1 MNYLKN
7 TIIKPS
13 HLLRLSIGLIVCL
26 VISGGLLYYVWGI
39 DILEALP
46 SFSLCPF
53 FLITG
58 APCPGCGMT
67 RALLKLGQLNIS
79 GAIQANPYSLP
90 LLLIMVLYL
99 WLGYIPSWI
108 QHKILIRI
116 SLALVVSAWIV
127 DLFLIIN

>member
-7 TIIKPS
+7 TIIKPP

-26 VISGGLLYYVWGI
+26 VASGGLLYYVWGI
-39 DILEALP
+39 DMLEMLP
-46 SFSLCPF
+46 NFSLCPF

-58 APCPGCGMT
+58 VPCPGCGMT
-67 RALLKLGQLNIS
+67 RAFLKLGQLNIL
-79 GAIQANPYSLP
+79 GAIQTNPYSFP

-108 QHKILIRI
+108 QQKTVIRI
-116 SLALVVSAWIV
+116 SLSLVVTIWIV
-127 DLFLIIN
+127 DLLFITN